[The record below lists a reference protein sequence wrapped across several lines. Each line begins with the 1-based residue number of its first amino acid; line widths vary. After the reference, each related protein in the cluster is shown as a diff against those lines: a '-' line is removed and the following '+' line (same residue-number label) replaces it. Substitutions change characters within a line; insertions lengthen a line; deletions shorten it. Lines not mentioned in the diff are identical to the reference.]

1 VSSTT
6 TDTGYAAP
14 AGTGYTAPAT
24 TDYTASTGTS
34 SYVPG
39 TTYETEAPS
48 YPPTPDYTAPATE
61 TTVDTTTTTG
71 GEAAGDAV
79 GGAGGAVAGGV
90 IGGALAGPV
99 GAKRDGLQL
108 GHAVL
113 RVPNVFA
120 WAWASGGR
128 MVGRWVFLALIALMI
143 WGGTQLGMRPTDAL
157 LNGVALLGGVL
168 AAAQVWLWLVA
179 RHVRWFVP
187 APRMNEGTVIIDSNG
202 GQRRLEVRVLARPSW
217 LRRALAWV
225 VLTVL
230 LIGEL
235 VAAILGLLAL
245 LSGM

>member
-1 VSSTT
+1 VPAPVPAAPPGLVPAFKEAPTLAGTT
-6 TDTGYAAP
+6 AVAAAP
-14 AGTGYTAPAT
+14 AEGPQLSISETVLDLGT
-24 TDYTASTGTS
+24 
-34 SYVPG
+34 
-39 TTYETEAPS
+39 
-48 YPPTPDYTAPATE
+48 
-61 TTVDTTTTTG
+61 
-71 GEAAGDAV
+71 AGRKERKGRVVNLVNAGQGQLKGIVHVTQPWLAV
-79 GGAGGAVAGGV
+79 SQVQFQGNV
-90 IGGALAGPV
+90 GALSV
-99 GAKRDGLQL
+99 GAKREGLQL

-217 LRRALAWV
+217 LRRALAGF